1 MLLCFQ
7 ITPEYRA
14 TGEQHLPGGV
24 ILVLE
29 LTVSEGETLPILNSL
44 QKMFVAVT
52 LK

>member
-1 MLLCFQ
+1 MLLSFQ
-7 ITPEYRA
+7 TMPEYTPR
-14 TGEQHLPGGV
+14 GEQDLPEGV

-29 LTVSEGETLPILNSL
+29 LAVSEGAKLPILNSL